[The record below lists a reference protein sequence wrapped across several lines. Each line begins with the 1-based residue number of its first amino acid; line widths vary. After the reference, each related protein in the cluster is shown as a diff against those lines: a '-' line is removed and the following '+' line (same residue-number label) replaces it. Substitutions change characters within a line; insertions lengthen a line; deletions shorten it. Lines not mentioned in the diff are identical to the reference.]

1 MITIKN
7 ITWSNWFSYGEN
19 NSLNLEEY
27 KVTQIVGKNGTGK
40 SSIPVIIGEIL
51 YGKNNL
57 GKTKQKIFNRYLDK
71 ATVAATLEFTKDE
84 DEYLI
89 DFSRKTTIKLL
100 LLKNGEDIS
109 SHSATNTYKT
119 IQDILGYDFKTFWG
133 LIYQSSKDG
142 LEFLTATDTHRK
154 KFLINL
160 FNLGLYLQIHENF
173 KKLANEKNVAIQV
186 LKGKLNTIESWISK
200 HSDEDLNEKH
210 LKPLPEMDKN
220 AIDKLSDLKLNLLNI
235 KETNKR
241 INDNEQFKSI
251 LKDLNT
257 TILTESII
265 IPNNK
270 TELWNKSQE
279 TRKTLIELKSI
290 IQILSKEIAHIS
302 SIPDQCPVCFQATD
316 IRFKKDY
323 ISKREQD
330 ILEHQKDVDKL
341 EKEITTLT
349 KALEDIKV
357 LEARRDY
364 KEKVE
369 KELQE
374 LLIKIDETL
383 PTEVIIESELQ
394 TEIKNLTD
402 KITELQNSIN
412 SIANENAEKSAHN
425 SKVSVIKS
433 QLAEYKDSLKTISD
447 TVVESEELQS
457 NLEII
462 KKVFGTNGLVS
473 YKIENL
479 SKDLESQINQYL
491 AELSKGRFQLC
502 FTILGDKL
510 NIEIIDDGS
519 SITIEEL
526 SAGEL
531 ARVNTATLLA
541 IRKLMAAI
549 SSTKINILF
558 LDEITGVL
566 DEEGKEVLIDIL
578 TQETELN
585 TFLVSHEFSHPLVPR
600 ISIIKENKI
609 SRIENG

>member
-19 NSLNLEEY
+19 NSINLDEY
-27 KVTQIVGKNGTGK
+27 KVVQILGKNGTGK
-40 SSIPVIIGEIL
+40 SSIPVIIGEVL

-57 GKTKQKIFNRYLDK
+57 GKTKQKIFNRYLEK
-71 ATVAATLEFTKDE
+71 ATVSATLEFTKDD

-89 DFSRKTTIKLL
+89 DFTRKSTIKLS

-142 LEFLTATDTHRK
+142 LEFLTATDTNRK

-160 FNLGLYLQIHENF
+160 FNLSLYIHIHENF
-173 KKLANEKNVAIQV
+173 KKISSEKNLDIQV
-186 LKGKLNTIESWISK
+186 LKGKLSTISSWIDK
-200 HSDEDLNEKH
+200 NLLEDLEEKELDTIPVISKNSIDELST
-210 LKPLPEMDKN
+210 LKAK
-220 AIDKLSDLKLNLLNI
+220 LLNI
-235 KETNKR
+235 KDSNKK
-241 INDNEQFKSI
+241 INDNEQFKQI
-251 LKDLNT
+251 LKNLDTSIVTENISIPANMPIIEDQLHKYKANIVRLQT
-257 TILTESII
+257 YMSMLQKEISGITNLTENCPTCNQPIDI
-265 IPNNK
+265 DFKNK
-270 TELWNKSQE
+270 YMDTKQKEFEKYS
-279 TRKTLIELKSI
+279 IELVSDQNTFKKLQKEKENI
-290 IQILSKEIAHIS
+290 LLLINKAREKAVAEQELQNLLSK
-302 SIPDQCPVCFQATD
+302 
-316 IRFKKDY
+316 
-323 ISKREQD
+323 
-330 ILEHQKDVDKL
+330 
-341 EKEITTLT
+341 
-349 KALEDIKV
+349 
-357 LEARRDY
+357 
-364 KEKVE
+364 
-369 KELQE
+369 
-374 LLIKIDETL
+374 IDSTL
-383 PTEVIIESELQ
+383 PSEVTIEADLQ
-394 TEIKNLTD
+394 LEIKNLTEA
-402 KITELQNSIN
+402 INSTQNNIN
-412 SIANENAEKSAHN
+412 SITNSNIQKEAHN
-425 SKVSVIKS
+425 SKVRVIKS
-433 QLAEYKDSLKTISD
+433 QLKEYTDNLKTI
-447 TVVESEELQS
+447 EETIEETENIYT

-479 SKDLESQINQYL
+479 SKDLEYQINQYL
-491 AELSKGRFQLC
+491 AELSKGRFQLN
-502 FTILGDKL
+502 FTISGEKL
-510 NIEIIDDGS
+510 NVEIIDDGA

-578 TQETELN
+578 TQENELN
-585 TFLVSHEFSHPLVPR
+585 TFLVSHEFSHPLVPT

-609 SRIENG
+609 SRIE